1 MIKLGVTGNIGS
13 GKTTVTKL
21 FDIEKTFIFNADK
34 EAKKHL
40 KKHSVLQKKI
50 INIFGNE
57 IVTGADLDFQKLAN
71 VAFKNKKNQE
81 ILNGI
86 IWPEVSLLIEH
97 SLRAA
102 EKENLKYFVVDAALL
117 FEANFNHFFDYIIL
131 VTADE
136 KIRLDRALK
145 RKTIDLSQI
154 KKRMLLQLSD
164 KQKINTSDFVI
175 YNNKNKN
182 DLKKEFQIILK
193 KIISDIF
200 FFY

>member
-1 MIKLGVTGNIGS
+1 MIKIGVTGNIGS
-13 GKTTVTKL
+13 GKTTLTKL
-21 FDIEKTFIFNADK
+21 FDSQKTFIFNADK

-57 IVTGADLDFQKLAN
+57 IVTGTDLDFQKLAN
-71 VAFKNKKNQE
+71 IAFKNKKNQE

-86 IWPEVSLLIEH
+86 IWPEVSLLIEY
-97 SLRAA
+97 SLREA
-102 EKENLKYFVVDAALL
+102 EKENFKYFVVDAALL

-154 KKRMLLQLSD
+154 KKRMNLQLSD

-193 KIISDIF
+193 KII
-200 FFY
+200 